1 MIAIVP
7 ARGGSKGLPGKN
19 IKSLFGKPMIAYTIE
34 AALNSKYITDVV
46 VSTDDQ
52 ETYDVALSYGAIKS
66 FLRPKELARDESLA
80 IDNYI
85 YTVQRLNDEFGKDL
99 SSFIVLQP
107 TSPLRKT
114 QDIDG
119 SIELFY
125 SKSADSVVSYCVE
138 HHPVMWHKY
147 IEEDSRLTCIFSDE
161 VIENRQKYRESY
173 YPNGAIFVFKQSLI
187 ERREYFSDHT
197 FAYKMPR
204 SRSVDIDTQE
214 DFDYAEFLMRK
225 SNESCTSL

>member
-19 IKSLFGKPMIAYTIE
+19 IKYLNGKPMIAYTIQ
-34 AALNSKYITDVV
+34 AALESKHITEVV
-46 VSTDDQ
+46 ISTDD
-52 ETYDVALSYGAIKS
+52 EEIYDIALSLGATKT
-66 FLRPKELARDESLA
+66 FLRPKELAGDDSLA

-85 YTVQRLNDEFGKDL
+85 YTTNRLGDEFGYNVDN
-99 SSFIVLQP
+99 FVVLQP
-107 TSPLRKT
+107 TSPLRES

-119 SIELFY
+119 AIELFY
-125 SKSADSVVSYCVE
+125 RNSADSVVSYCLE
-138 HHPVMWHKY
+138 HHPIMWHKY
-147 IEEDSRLTCIFSDE
+147 IEDDSRLTSVFANE
-161 VIENRQKYRESY
+161 VLENRQKFRESY
-173 YPNGAIFVFKQSLI
+173 YPNGAIFVFKKSLI
-187 ERREYFSDHT
+187 EKGEYFSDKT

-204 SRSVDIDTQE
+204 SRSIDVDTQE